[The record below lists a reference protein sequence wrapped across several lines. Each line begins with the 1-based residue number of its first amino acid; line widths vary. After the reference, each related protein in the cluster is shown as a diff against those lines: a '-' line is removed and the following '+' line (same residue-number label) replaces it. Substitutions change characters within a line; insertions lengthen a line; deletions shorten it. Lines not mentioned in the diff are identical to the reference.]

1 MNGIKDTNLKK
12 QHMETVAIL
21 VGRNIKDNI
30 LLRKRMKKMGIPYK
44 FRRFFVLVDASDEI
58 KVNRLIT
65 ELFG

>member
-1 MNGIKDTNLKK
+1 
-12 QHMETVAIL
+12 METVAIL

>member
-44 FRRFFVLVDASDEI
+44 FRRFFVLVNASDEV
-58 KVNRLIT
+58 KVNGLIT